1 MSLYDVAR
9 TLHVLW
15 GFVTMGSPLGMMLS
29 DRSSKRR
36 YVWYVPT
43 GLTLLTYA
51 ILNRRCAL
59 SMLEDRLCDIKDE
72 ERHAPVFISTLMLTM
87 SRLLQTYYIDRHD
100 TIKRMINV
108 IQFQLVE
115 LPIACTLYYL
125 GF

>member
-1 MSLYDVAR
+1 MSLYNAAR

-15 GFVTMGSPLGMMLS
+15 GFATMGSPLGMMLS

-36 YVWYVPT
+36 YICYIPP

-87 SRLLQTYYIDRHD
+87 SRLLQTYYVDGHD

-108 IQFQLVE
+108 TQFQLVE
-115 LPIACTLYYL
+115 LPIVCALYYF
-125 GF
+125 GI